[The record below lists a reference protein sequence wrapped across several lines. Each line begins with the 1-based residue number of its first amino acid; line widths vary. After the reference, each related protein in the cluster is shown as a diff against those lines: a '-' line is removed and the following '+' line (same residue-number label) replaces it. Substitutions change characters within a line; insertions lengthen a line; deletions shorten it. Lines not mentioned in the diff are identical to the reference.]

1 MYKLL
6 SITTDTDKKHK
17 LVAVF
22 ENKETKRKR
31 TVHFGQ
37 YGADDYTLKKDVAQ
51 RAKYLERH
59 GRGRENWNDPVS
71 KGSLSR
77 FILWGDSTSIQEN
90 IKAFKKKFNL

>member
-37 YGADDYTLKKDVAQ
+37 YGADDYTLKKDKEQ

-77 FILWGDSTSIQEN
+77 HLLWGDSTSLQKN
-90 IKAFKKKFNL
+90 ISDFKKRFKL

>member
-31 TVHFGQ
+31 SVHFGQ
-37 YGADDYTLKKDVAQ
+37 YGADDYTLKKD
-51 RAKYLERH
+51 
-59 GRGRENWNDPVS
+59 
-71 KGSLSR
+71 KGSLAR
-77 FILWGDSTSIQEN
+77 YILWGDSTSLQKN
-90 IKAFKKKFNL
+90 ITDFKNKFKL